1 MNRLFF
7 PLVLVSLSLLP
18 AGLFSEPA
26 AEKAEVAYPPYQM
39 AVLSE
44 VNFARTDPAAY
55 AQQRLAGEFRM
66 KKDNGAYSQLLK
78 TKALPALNLNPLLTR
93 AADSYAKFLA
103 EKNRMGHNERGTPFK
118 RMEEEGYSYK
128 AAGENI
134 ACGSFPGMNA
144 DETPEE
150 AAVIFVKQWIVDSG
164 VPSLGHRKNILSPLF
179 TEIGVGFG
187 RNPRSAYVNYTVQDF
202 GSPR

>member
-1 MNRLFF
+1 MNRLI
-7 PLVLVSLSLLP
+7 LSLALLIPGLLTAGLYGEP
-18 AGLFSEPA
+18 AGE
-26 AEKAEVAYPPYQM
+26 AEVAYPAYQR
-39 AVLSE
+39 AVLAE
-44 VNFARTDPAAY
+44 VNFARTDPAGY
-55 AQQRLAGEFRM
+55 AKQRLEEEFRR

-78 TKALPALNLNPLLTR
+78 TKPVAALQLNPRLTK
-93 AADSYAKFLA
+93 AADLYAKFMA
-103 EKNRMGHNERGTPFK
+103 EKNRIGHNERGTPYT
-118 RMEEEGYSYK
+118 RMAEEGYGYR

-187 RNPRSAYVNYTVQDF
+187 RNPKSSYVNYTVQDF